1 MNRLLAGLFCFICAI
16 SMQGCIPI
24 PVPKPGTQDPFNKE
38 LIFIRPG
45 ITSRVD
51 VLARLSNPYQKRLG
65 DKFFAYVGYETN
77 TGLCFLNAMVI
88 LIGPTIPCIAGGKAH
103 FIGIDFDDNGRVRQV
118 NRAAT
123 GIIGSKDIPDSSL
136 SVTTWKSCLPS
147 GICFDSS
154 SEMITAAPDQ
164 DAKAKRFDPVAQS
177 CSIYIIGAASSTPI
191 QFTLNLDGQDGG
203 RLGSGT
209 YMLWTPPPGRH
220 QLFGKLLQSDT
231 TKERLASLSLQ
242 CEPSGLMFVQAKS
255 NGNLDILPD
264 VEGRK
269 AVRASTRLLDAL

>member
-1 MNRLLAGLFCFICAI
+1 MNRLLAGLSYLVWAI
-16 SMQGCIPI
+16 SMQGCIPL
-24 PVPKPGTQDPFNKE
+24 PMEGSKDPFPKGQM
-38 LIFIRPG
+38 FIRG
-45 ITSRVD
+45 MTSRAD

-65 DKFFAYVGYETN
+65 DKFFAYVGYETDN
-77 TGLCFLNAMVI
+77 GVCFLSISPVSV
-88 LIGPTIPCIAGGKAH
+88 GPALCLFGGKAH

-118 NRAAT
+118 NRAAIDFSGSNMGA
-123 GIIGSKDIPDSSL
+123 GIHP
-136 SVTTWKSCLPS
+136 WKSCLPS

-154 SEMITAAPDQ
+154 SGMITAAPDQ

-242 CEPSGLMFVQAKS
+242 CEPSDLMFVQANS

-269 AVRASTRLLDAL
+269 AVTASTRLLDAL